1 MPFKKSIIPY
11 LDHLS
16 YESKSTQSV
25 NTVYL
30 KDNKIIGHNTD
41 IFGFE
46 NSFKNSKVDLTTT
59 NDTVLY
65 TVPAESTA
73 IVKSILV
80 SNDDASNACEITVT
94 LLNTGNT
101 VFSLFKQKDISAKT
115 TVELLT
121 NSLVMNEDE
130 ELKVQAENAND
141 LHVVCSYLEIKRE
154 FQ

>member
-1 MPFKKSIIPY
+1 M
-11 LDHLS
+11 
-16 YESKSTQSV
+16 T
-25 NTVYL
+25 
-30 KDNKIIGHNTD
+30 
-41 IFGFE
+41 

-65 TVPAESTA
+65 TVPAESTS

-121 NSLVMNEDE
+121 NPLVMNEDE